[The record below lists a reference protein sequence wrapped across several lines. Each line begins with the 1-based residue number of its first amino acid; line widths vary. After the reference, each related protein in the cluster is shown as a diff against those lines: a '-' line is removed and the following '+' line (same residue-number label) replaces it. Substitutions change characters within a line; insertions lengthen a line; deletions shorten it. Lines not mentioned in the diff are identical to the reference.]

1 MSLWDAANDLEEISH
16 KLANIRDVIELV
28 AEGVDSPHSG
38 ALWAIHSLVDDLQ
51 DKMYVQADKIMELHR
66 EENKPKKAKK

>member
-1 MSLWDAANDLEEISH
+1 MTIWDAANDLEEMSY
-16 KLANIRDVIELV
+16 KLSNIRDVIELI

-38 ALWAIHSLVDDLQ
+38 ALWAVYSLIDDLQ

-66 EENKPKKAKK
+66 EQSTLKKKKK

>member
-1 MSLWDAANDLEEISH
+1 MSLWDAANDLEKIAH
-16 KLANIRDVIELV
+16 KLAHVRDAIELV

-38 ALWAIHSLVDDLQ
+38 ALWIIHSVVDDLQ

-66 EENKPKKAKK
+66 EENKTKKAKK